1 MISEMGPRYSVWT
14 TKPAKTSKKTP
25 FCTPLLTARSA
36 SKRTK
41 AESSNTKIDVAPVT
55 TWHVFAGSTV
65 GAQNSVTTQ
74 KDKNHRMNVRCQ
86 FRDVLVQSNVS
97 VLPTVVVTY
106 LFLKKNV
113 SQFLLR

>member
-1 MISEMGPRYSVWT
+1 MVSEMGPRYSVRT

-36 SKRTK
+36 SMRTN
-41 AESSNTKIDVAPVT
+41 AESSNTKMDVAPVT

-65 GAQNSVTTQ
+65 GAQNSVKTERDEKQ
-74 KDKNHRMNVRCQ
+74 RNNIRCQ
-86 FRDVLVQSNVS
+86 FSECFGPVYRF
-97 VLPTVVVTY
+97 VVTN

-113 SQFLLR
+113 SHFLLR